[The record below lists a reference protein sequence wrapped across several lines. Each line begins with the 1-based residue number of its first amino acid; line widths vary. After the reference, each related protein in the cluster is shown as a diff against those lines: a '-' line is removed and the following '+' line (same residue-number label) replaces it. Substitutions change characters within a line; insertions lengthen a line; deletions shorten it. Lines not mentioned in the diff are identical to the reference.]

1 PTTSTEG
8 ATLAASAGVT
18 AGRGTHAVSSGMV
31 TRFLAASGISFYGD
45 WLTTVALVVL
55 LFRVTGS
62 ATGPALYILVR
73 VAPRVLGPVPGGVL
87 ADRMGPVRIAVWC
100 ASLQAVLTGSIVVFA
115 HYRVVAAI
123 YVVVAAA
130 QFLN

>member
-1 PTTSTEG
+1 
-8 ATLAASAGVT
+8 
-18 AGRGTHAVSSGMV
+18 MV

-87 ADRMGPVRIAVWC
+87 ADRMGPVRITVGRR
-100 ASLQAVLTGSIVVFA
+100 SLESGALEAQIRRGRESREVPLAGAAEAIVELWRA
-115 HYRVVAAI
+115 TD
-123 YVVVAAA
+123 
-130 QFLN
+130 